1 MSFAP
6 AGFLASSPLTRALKA
21 FQGYFFSHCL
31 HRACHIVSY
40 LGRLL
45 FVRLS
50 CSLLASDH
58 TCQVPI
64 QSDHKAICT
73 AWRVLQAALSP
84 AGMLSGLKNI
94 LGQVS
99 RHTSP
104 SSPGIMEHSR
114 HCASEPLH

>member
-64 QSDHKAICT
+64 QSDHKGDLH
-73 AWRVLQAALSP
+73 R
-84 AGMLSGLKNI
+84 
-94 LGQVS
+94 LGGCFRLHCRPLGCSLVS
-99 RHTSP
+99 RIFW
-104 SSPGIMEHSR
+104 GK
-114 HCASEPLH
+114 